1 MAKKKVMTFSW
12 NHFMERLRN
21 SVFRPKKQVKD
32 IVFRLIFGNN
42 KEALLQLYNALN
54 KTKYTDPNELRIVT
68 LDNAIYISMKNDL
81 AFLLVG
87 TINMYEHQSTVNPN
101 MPVRFMI
108 YLAQEYQMFVE
119 SASSSLYGNKLIP
132 LPPPQ
137 CVVFY
142 NGTEET
148 PDEYELRLS
157 SAFCN
162 QDVKPAAEVIV
173 RVVNINYGHNEYLMQ
188 GCELMSQY
196 AEFVEITREYAL
208 LYDDREEAM
217 NAAIDY
223 CIAHGILEDI
233 LRKHRS
239 QILGSLLEDFDEKK
253 YAKTLR
259 EEGRE
264 EGWEAGLQ
272 AGRESGLRDGREAGL
287 QDGRQE
293 GRQEMAKAIARQLN
307 LSVEEVLKMGADEN
321 T

>member
-1 MAKKKVMTFSW
+1 MAKKKVLTFSW
-12 NHFMERLRN
+12 DHFMERLRN
-21 SVFRPKKQVKD
+21 SVFRPKRQVKD

-54 KTKYTDPNELRIVT
+54 KTKYTDPNALRIVT

-108 YLAQEYQMFVE
+108 YLAQEYQMLVE

-132 LPPPQ
+132 LPTPQ

-162 QDVKPAAEVIV
+162 QDVEPAAEVIV

-196 AEFVEITREYAL
+196 AEFVEITRKYAL

-217 NAAIDY
+217 NTAIDY

-253 YAKTLR
+253 YARTL
-259 EEGRE
+259 RE

-272 AGRESGLRDGREAGL
+272 DGRK
-287 QDGRQE
+287 Q
-293 GRQEMAKAIARQLN
+293 MAEAIARQLN
-307 LSVEEVLKMGADEN
+307 LSVEEVLKMGEDSKL
-321 T
+321 

>member
-1 MAKKKVMTFSW
+1 MAKKKVLTFSW

-21 SVFRPKKQVKD
+21 SVFRPKRQVKD

-54 KTKYTDPNELRIVT
+54 KTKYTDPNALRIVT

-108 YLAQEYQMFVE
+108 YLAQEYQMLVE

-132 LPPPQ
+132 LPTPQ

-162 QDVKPAAEVIV
+162 QDVEPAAEVIV

-196 AEFVEITREYAL
+196 AEFVEITRKYAL

-253 YAKTLR
+253 YARTL
-259 EEGRE
+259 RE
-264 EGWEAGLQ
+264 EGWEAG
-272 AGRESGLRDGREAGL
+272 REA
-287 QDGRQE
+287 E
-293 GRQEMAKAIARQLN
+293 RQEMAEAIARQLN
-307 LSVEEVLKMGADEN
+307 LSVEEVLKMREN
-321 T
+321 SK

>member
-1 MAKKKVMTFSW
+1 MAKKKVLTFSW
-12 NHFMERLRN
+12 DHFMERLRN
-21 SVFRPKKQVKD
+21 SVFRPKRQVKD

-54 KTKYTDPNELRIVT
+54 KTKYTDPNALRIVT

-108 YLAQEYQMFVE
+108 YLAQEYQMLVE

-132 LPPPQ
+132 LPTPQ

-162 QDVKPAAEVIV
+162 QDVEPAAEVIV

-196 AEFVEITREYAL
+196 AEFVEITRKYAL

-253 YAKTLR
+253 YARTL
-259 EEGRE
+259 RE

-272 AGRESGLRDGREAGL
+272 AGRK
-287 QDGRQE
+287 
-293 GRQEMAKAIARQLN
+293 EMAEAIARQLN
-307 LSVEEVLKMGADEN
+307 ISVEEVLKMREN
-321 T
+321 SKP

>member
-1 MAKKKVMTFSW
+1 MAKKKVLTFSW
-12 NHFMERLRN
+12 DHFMERLRN
-21 SVFRPKKQVKD
+21 SVFRTKRQVKD

-54 KTKYTDPNELRIVT
+54 KTKYTNPNELRIVT

-87 TINMYEHQSTVNPN
+87 TINMYEHQFTVNPN

-108 YLAQEYQMFVE
+108 YLAQEYQMLVE

-132 LPPPQ
+132 LPTPQ

-162 QDVKPAAEVIV
+162 QDVEPAAEVIV

-196 AEFVEITREYAL
+196 AEFVEITRKYAL

-253 YAKTLR
+253 YARTL
-259 EEGRE
+259 RE

-272 AGRESGLRDGREAGL
+272 AGRESGREEGIRIGRESGL
-287 QDGRQE
+287 QDGRK
-293 GRQEMAKAIARQLN
+293 EMAEAIARQLN
-307 LSVEEVLKMGADEN
+307 LSVEEVLKMGEDSKL
-321 T
+321 

>member
-1 MAKKKVMTFSW
+1 MAKKKVLTFSW
-12 NHFMERLRN
+12 DHFMERLRN
-21 SVFRPKKQVKD
+21 SVFRPKRQVKD

-54 KTKYTDPNELRIVT
+54 KTKYTDPNALRIVT

-108 YLAQEYQMFVE
+108 YLAQGYQMLVE

-132 LPPPQ
+132 LPTPQ

-162 QDVKPAAEVIV
+162 QDVEPAAEVIV

-196 AEFVEITREYAL
+196 AEFVEITRKYAL

-253 YAKTLR
+253 YARTL
-259 EEGRE
+259 RE

-272 AGRESGLRDGREAGL
+272 DGRK
-287 QDGRQE
+287 
-293 GRQEMAKAIARQLN
+293 EMAEAIARQLN
-307 LSVEEVLKMGADEN
+307 LSVEEVLKMGEDSKL
-321 T
+321 

>member
-1 MAKKKVMTFSW
+1 M
-12 NHFMERLRN
+12 
-21 SVFRPKKQVKD
+21 
-32 IVFRLIFGNN
+32 
-42 KEALLQLYNALN
+42 
-54 KTKYTDPNELRIVT
+54 T

-87 TINMYEHQSTVNPN
+87 TINMYEHQSTVNLN

-108 YLAQEYQMFVE
+108 YLAQEYQMLVE

-132 LPPPQ
+132 LPTPQ

-162 QDVKPAAEVIV
+162 QDVEPAAEVIV

-239 QILGSLLEDFDEKK
+239 QILGALLEEFDEKK

-259 EEGRE
+259 EEG
-264 EGWEAGLQ
+264 WE

-287 QDGRQE
+287 QE
-293 GRQEMAKAIARQLN
+293 GRQKMAKAIARQLN

-321 T
+321 

>member
-12 NHFMERLRN
+12 NHFLECLKI
-21 SVFRPKKQVKD
+21 SVLRPKRQVKD

-54 KTKYTDPNELRIVT
+54 KTKYTDPNALRIVT

-108 YLAQEYQMFVE
+108 YLAQEYQMLVE

-132 LPPPQ
+132 LPTPQ

-162 QDVKPAAEVIV
+162 QDVEPAAEVIV

-196 AEFVEITREYAL
+196 AEFVEITRKYAL

-253 YAKTLR
+253 YARTL
-259 EEGRE
+259 RE

-272 AGRESGLRDGREAGL
+272 DGRK
-287 QDGRQE
+287 Q
-293 GRQEMAKAIARQLN
+293 MAEAIARQLN
-307 LSVEEVLKMGADEN
+307 LSVEEVLKMGEDSKL
-321 T
+321 

>member
-1 MAKKKVMTFSW
+1 MAKKKVLTFSW

-21 SVFRPKKQVKD
+21 SVFRPKRQVKD

-54 KTKYTDPNELRIVT
+54 KTKYTDPNALRIVT

-108 YLAQEYQMFVE
+108 YLAQEYQMLVE

-132 LPPPQ
+132 LPTPQ

-162 QDVKPAAEVIV
+162 QDVEPAAEVIV

-196 AEFVEITREYAL
+196 AEFVEITRKYAL

-239 QILGSLLEDFDEKK
+239 QILGALLEEFDEKK

-259 EEGRE
+259 EEGWEAGRE
-264 EGWEAGLQ
+264 EGILVGHEAGLQAGLQ
-272 AGRESGLRDGREAGL
+272 AGRETGMAETEQKLVNNLMVNMNITEEEAKERLG
-287 QDGRQE
+287 
-293 GRQEMAKAIARQLN
+293 I
-307 LSVEEVLKMGADEN
+307 S
-321 T
+321 

>member
-1 MAKKKVMTFSW
+1 MAKKKVLTFSW
-12 NHFMERLRN
+12 DHFMERLRN
-21 SVFRPKKQVKD
+21 SVFRPKRQVKD

-54 KTKYTDPNELRIVT
+54 KTKYTDPNALRIVT

-108 YLAQEYQMFVE
+108 YLAQEYQMLVE

-132 LPPPQ
+132 LPTPQ

-162 QDVKPAAEVIV
+162 QDVEPAAEVIV

-196 AEFVEITREYAL
+196 AEFVEITRKYAL

-253 YAKTLR
+253 YARTL
-259 EEGRE
+259 RE

-272 AGRESGLRDGREAGL
+272 DGRK
-287 QDGRQE
+287 
-293 GRQEMAKAIARQLN
+293 EMAEAIARQLN
-307 LSVEEVLKMGADEN
+307 LSVEEVLKMGEDSKL
-321 T
+321 

>member
-1 MAKKKVMTFSW
+1 M
-12 NHFMERLRN
+12 
-21 SVFRPKKQVKD
+21 
-32 IVFRLIFGNN
+32 
-42 KEALLQLYNALN
+42 
-54 KTKYTDPNELRIVT
+54 T

-108 YLAQEYQMFVE
+108 YLAQEYQMLVE

-132 LPPPQ
+132 LPTPQ

-162 QDVKPAAEVIV
+162 RDVEPAAEVIV

-196 AEFVEITREYAL
+196 AEFVEITRKYAL

-239 QILGSLLEDFDEKK
+239 QIFGSLLEDFDEKK
-253 YAKTLR
+253 YARTLR

-264 EGWEAGLQ
+264 EGWEAG
-272 AGRESGLRDGREAGL
+272 RESGLRDGR
-287 QDGRQE
+287 
-293 GRQEMAKAIARQLN
+293 QEMAEAIARQLN

-321 T
+321 A

>member
-21 SVFRPKKQVKD
+21 SVFRPKRQVKD

-54 KTKYTDPNELRIVT
+54 KTKYTDPNALRIVT

-108 YLAQEYQMFVE
+108 YLAQEYQMLVE
-119 SASSSLYGNKLIP
+119 SASSSLYGSKLIP
-132 LPPPQ
+132 LPTPQ

-162 QDVKPAAEVIV
+162 QDVEPAAEVIV

-196 AEFVEITREYAL
+196 AEFVEITRKYAL

-253 YAKTLR
+253 YARTL
-259 EEGRE
+259 RE

-272 AGRESGLRDGREAGL
+272 AGRESGREEGIRIGRESGL
-287 QDGRQE
+287 QDGRK
-293 GRQEMAKAIARQLN
+293 EMAEAIARQLN
-307 LSVEEVLKMGADEN
+307 LSVEEVLKMGEDSKL
-321 T
+321 